1 MEMESQFLSRFWKE
15 RLVEN
20 NLIML
25 WKFLDRDDDDNN
37 VDVDGNCTVK

>member
-37 VDVDGNCTVK
+37 VDVDGNFCL